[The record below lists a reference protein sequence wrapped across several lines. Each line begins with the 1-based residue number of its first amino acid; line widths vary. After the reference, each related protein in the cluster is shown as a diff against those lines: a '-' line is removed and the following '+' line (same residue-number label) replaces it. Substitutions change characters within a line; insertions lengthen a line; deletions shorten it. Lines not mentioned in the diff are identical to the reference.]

1 MELSQS
7 LRPFLQFCEM
17 LEKLK
22 NKWGVGSL
30 QLLLI
35 LTTFALGGSACGIIS
50 KKILSV
56 LDLNNGLFNT
66 ILYILLI
73 TIFWPVCVLLISI
86 PFGQFSFFRNYI
98 SRVIRKLT
106 GKKSPSDKL

>member
-1 MELSQS
+1 M
-7 LRPFLQFCEM
+7 F
-17 LEKLK
+17 EKLK
-22 NKWGVGSL
+22 NKWGVGSF

-35 LTTFALGGSACGIIS
+35 LVTFALGGSACGIIS

-56 LDLNNGLFNT
+56 LDLTNGLFNT

-73 TIFWPVCVLLISI
+73 TVFWPVCVLLISI

-98 SRVIRKLT
+98 GRVIRKLT

>member
-1 MELSQS
+1 MDLSQS
-7 LRPFLQFCEM
+7 LRPFLQFCAM

-22 NKWGVGSL
+22 NKWGVGSF

-50 KKILSV
+50 KKILSL
-56 LDLNNGLFNT
+56 LDLDNGLLNT
-66 ILYILLI
+66 TLYILLI
-73 TIFWPVCVLLISI
+73 TVFWPVCVLLISI

-98 SRVIRKLT
+98 SRVVKKLT
-106 GKKSPSDKL
+106 GKKSNADKI